1 MFFRTLL
8 VWLLGVPVTIF
19 LFMFVLL
26 SLLIDR
32 EGKMVHSI
40 GALWC
45 RAILALSGVKV
56 EIKGAENIPKD
67 RPVIFLSNHQG
78 AFDIPALQGFLD
90 YQFRWVAKKSLFKIP
105 IFGWSMSLAGY
116 IGIERESAGAAY
128 KSIEE
133 AASKIKGGTSV
144 LIFPEGTRSKTAE
157 LLPFKRGG
165 FLLAVKSGVPII
177 PVGIKGTSE
186 IMRKG
191 GALIKPSDVTISI
204 GEPIKTEGADEKELR
219 TETRAV
225 IERLLA

>member
-1 MFFRTLL
+1 M

-56 EIKGAENIPKD
+56 NIKGAENIPKD

-78 AFDIPALQGFLD
+78 AFDIPALQGFLNS
-90 YQFRWVAKKSLFKIP
+90 QFRWVAKKSLFKIP

-116 IGIERESAGAAY
+116 IGIERESAGSAY

-133 AASKIKGGTSV
+133 AASRIKGGTSV

-177 PVGIKGTSE
+177 PVGIKGTNA